1 MEELNEKNL
10 LNINGGSVIDPV
22 LITSLISSASTFYD
36 MGRSVGSS
44 IRKLIHGILY

>member
-1 MEELNEKNL
+1 MEELNENGL
-10 LNINGGSVIDPV
+10 LNVNGGSVIDPA

-44 IRKLIHGILY
+44 VRKLIHGILY